1 MTWWIWIVAG
11 IAMIVSEF
19 AVPAFVICFFG
30 AGAVLTGLLLLL
42 CPGIGLAWQLLI
54 FSIASIAFT
63 LTGRKLF
70 AGSRNGRM
78 EDPDQDAVS
87 GFPEGNGNCRQ
98 KYTGKQILP
107 QIPAGICK
115 PFQIGCEQIIDHQTA
130 DIPVKMVIPGNQR
143 LNTQKVAENDPG
155 WHFQALV
162 FPDHPGNNETDIGRT
177 QPFYSSF

>member
-70 AGSRNGRM
+70 AGSRNGRV

-87 GFPEGNGNCRQ
+87 GE
-98 KYTGKQILP
+98 
-107 QIPAGICK
+107 
-115 PFQIGCEQIIDHQTA
+115 TA
-130 DIPVKMVIPGNQR
+130 
-143 LNTQKVAENDPG
+143 TVAETIAPDRPG
-155 WHFQALV
+155 KVEFRGSFWTAVSDRELAAGQLV
-162 FPDHPGNNETDIGRT
+162 FVIKRDNLTLTVSDKKL
-177 QPFYSSF
+177 

>member
-87 GFPEGNGNCRQ
+87 GE
-98 KYTGKQILP
+98 
-107 QIPAGICK
+107 
-115 PFQIGCEQIIDHQTA
+115 TA
-130 DIPVKMVIPGNQR
+130 
-143 LNTQKVAENDPG
+143 TVAEAIAPDRPG
-155 WHFQALV
+155 KVEFRGSFWTAVSDRELAAGQLV
-162 FPDHPGNNETDIGRT
+162 FVIKRDNLTLTVSDKKL
-177 QPFYSSF
+177 